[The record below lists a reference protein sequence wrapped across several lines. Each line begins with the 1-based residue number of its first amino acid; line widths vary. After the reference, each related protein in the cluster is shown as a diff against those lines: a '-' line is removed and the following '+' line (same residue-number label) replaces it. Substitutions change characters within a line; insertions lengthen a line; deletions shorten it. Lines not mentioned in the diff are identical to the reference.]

1 MNNSFA
7 ETLSQLRLK
16 NNLSQQQLAELM
28 YVDRSTVASWE
39 TGRRLPDALLISR
52 LARCLNT
59 DVASLLNDID
69 ESGENPH
76 VILVDDEKIILNGG
90 LPILEEIMPN
100 ASVTGF
106 TRPSEVIRFAKAN
119 RIALAFLDVEIGK
132 TNGLSL
138 SRELLRINPRTN
150 VIFLTAYSEY
160 SFDAWSTG
168 ACGFMLKPLTAEE
181 VKKQLSF
188 LRYPIRGL
196 A

>member
-138 SRELLRINPRTN
+138 PR
-150 VIFLTAYSEY
+150 S
-160 SFDAWSTG
+160 
-168 ACGFMLKPLTAEE
+168 
-181 VKKQLSF
+181 
-188 LRYPIRGL
+188 
-196 A
+196 